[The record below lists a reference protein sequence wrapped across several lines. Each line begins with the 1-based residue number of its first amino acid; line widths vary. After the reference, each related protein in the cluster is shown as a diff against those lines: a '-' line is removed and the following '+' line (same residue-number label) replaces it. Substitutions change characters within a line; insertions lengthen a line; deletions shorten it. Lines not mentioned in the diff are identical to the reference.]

1 MGVLSKVHRTF
12 RSTCSMAAGAT
23 LCAAEP
29 FFLARGRGGPECA
42 VFLVGAPRSGTTL
55 AYQLIVHCFQMSYFT
70 NIADFYWRSPTA
82 ATFTVRRAVREYSS
96 DFTSKRGHTRGLAG
110 PSQGD
115 RIWSRWFGHDR
126 APVCPHAL
134 RDDHVSQARA
144 TVGAIATVLGGA
156 FVNKSI
162 GNSVRIPALATVFPN
177 ALFVHVKRNLAL
189 TAQSHYLNYLNQRL
203 PDGSVKRWTSARPPE
218 YERLLDMP
226 LVEKATAQVYYVD
239 KCVERDLRR
248 IENTMTI
255 QYGRICADPGTL
267 VERMLA
273 HKAMRAFGLVP
284 RREPPAG
291 FTESRRVK
299 VERRVF
305 RRIESTL
312 RELDSEAC

>member
-1 MGVLSKVHRTF
+1 MMRRGL
-12 RSTCSMAAGAT
+12 RSTCSAVAT
-23 LCAAEP
+23 VPLFAAEP
-29 FFLARGRGGPECA
+29 FLLERGRGGPKCS

-55 AYQLIVHCFQMSYFT
+55 AYQLISHCFQMSYFT

-82 ATFTVRRAVREYSS
+82 ASFIVQRAIRAYSS
-96 DFTSKRGHTRGLAG
+96 DFASRGGHARGLAA

-115 RIWSRWFGHDR
+115 RIWSRWFGPDR
-126 APVCPHAL
+126 ERVCPDDL

-144 TVGAIATVLGGA
+144 TVGAVAAVVGGP

-162 GNSVRIPALATVFPN
+162 GNSVRIPALARVFPN
-177 ALFVHVKRNLAL
+177 SLFVHVKRNLAL

-218 YERLLDMP
+218 YEHLLDLP
-226 LVEKATAQVYYVD
+226 LVAKATAQVYYID
-239 KCVERDLRR
+239 KCVENDLREL
-248 IENTMTI
+248 ENTMTVH
-255 QYGRICADPGTL
+255 YERICADPGTL
-267 VERMLA
+267 VEQIFA
-273 HKAMRAFGLVP
+273 HKAMSALSVR

-291 FTESRRVK
+291 FTESRSIK

-312 RELDSEAC
+312 GELQIKSG